1 MHAEDRESVQYAAR
15 ECTADYVILPIPGK
29 LTTLQQS
36 QDLKAALDC
45 FAHAQALQWWWISST
60 AALHSRRTRRG
71 GACWRTPRRNNFLLF
86 DGRLGHGVLDTL
98 SGDLR
103 MTLLVN
109 WWHHKPLVR
118 NNGQLWAILKAA
130 CIRMRDHLYL
140 LVQSC

>member
-1 MHAEDRESVQYAAR
+1 MVVDQQHCSSAQRED
-15 ECTADYVILPIPGK
+15 TP
-29 LTTLQQS
+29 
-36 QDLKAALDC
+36 
-45 FAHAQALQWWWISST
+45 
-60 AALHSRRTRRG
+60 RRSLL
-71 GACWRTPRRNNFLLF
+71 AYPRRNNFLLF